1 MGGKLAKISLI
12 KSIEATKLHPKTGT
26 ALGVPDVTISY
37 GALIEHVGTD
47 RDLERFRYL
56 GDLYACRHDAFI
68 SATGN
73 APPQTGSKAQ
83 KPAAGSGRVTS
94 GLQWE
99 PVASNG
105 VSVSR
110 AKVPGGWLVL
120 CGAAATYYPDPTHQW
135 DGSSGDE
142 PRP

>member
-1 MGGKLAKISLI
+1 MAKISLI
-12 KSIEATKLHPKTGT
+12 KSIEAIKLHPKTGT

-37 GALIEHVGTD
+37 GALIEHVGSD

-56 GDLYACRHDAFI
+56 GDLYACRRDAFL
-68 SATGN
+68 SATGS
-73 APPQTGSKAQ
+73 APPQTRSKAG
-83 KPAAGSGRVTS
+83 KPAAGADRVTS

-99 PVASNG
+99 QVVSNG

-120 CGAAATYYPDPTHQW
+120 CGAAATYYPDPAHQW
-135 DGSSGDE
+135 DGSSVE
-142 PRP
+142 

>member
-1 MGGKLAKISLI
+1 MGGKLAKISLS

-37 GALIEHVGTD
+37 GALIEHVESD
-47 RDLERFRYL
+47 RDFERFRYL
-56 GDLYACRHDAFI
+56 GDLYACRHDAFV
-68 SATGN
+68 SATAS
-73 APPQTGSKAQ
+73 APPQTRCEAG
-83 KPAAGSGRVTS
+83 KPAAGPSAVTS

-99 PVASNG
+99 QVASNG
-105 VSVSR
+105 VPVSR

-120 CGAAATYYPDPTHQW
+120 CGGAATYYPDPAHQW
-135 DGSSGDE
+135 DE

>member
-1 MGGKLAKISLI
+1 MGGKLAKLSLI

-37 GALIEHVGTD
+37 GALIEHVGSD
-47 RDLERFRYL
+47 RDLERFHYL
-56 GDLYACRHDAFI
+56 GDLYACRHDAFV
-68 SATGN
+68 SATGS
-73 APPQTGSKAQ
+73 APPQTKSKAEM
-83 KPAAGSGRVTS
+83 PPAGSGRVAS

-99 PVASNG
+99 QVVSNG

-120 CGAAATYYPDPTHQW
+120 CGTAAATYYPDPAHKW
-135 DGSSGDE
+135 DGSSPD
-142 PRP
+142 

>member
-12 KSIEATKLHPKTGT
+12 KSIEAMKLHPKTGT

-37 GALIEHVGTD
+37 GALIEHVGSD
-47 RDLERFRYL
+47 RDLERFHYL
-56 GDLYACRHDAFI
+56 GDLYACPRDAFI
-68 SATGN
+68 SAPGSP
-73 APPQTGSKAQ
+73 PPQANSKAE
-83 KPAAGSGRVTS
+83 KPASGSGRVRS

-99 PVASNG
+99 QVASNG

-120 CGAAATYYPDPTHQW
+120 CGAAATYYPDPAHQW
-135 DGSSGDE
+135 DE

>member
-1 MGGKLAKISLI
+1 MGGKLAKISLS
-12 KSIEATKLHPKTGT
+12 KSIEAIKLHPKTGT

-37 GALIEHVGTD
+37 GALIEHVGSD

-56 GDLYACRHDAFI
+56 GDLYACRHEAFV
-68 SATGN
+68 SATGSV
-73 APPQTGSKAQ
+73 PPPTGNKAE
-83 KPAAGSGRVTS
+83 KPAAGPGRITS

-120 CGAAATYYPDPTHQW
+120 CGAAATYYPDPAHQW
-135 DGSSGDE
+135 DGRSVD
-142 PRP
+142 

>member
-12 KSIEATKLHPKTGT
+12 KSIEATKLHPKTGA

-37 GALIEHVGTD
+37 GALIEHEGSD
-47 RDLERFRYL
+47 RDLEKFSYL
-56 GDLYACRHDAFI
+56 GDLYACRRDAFI
-68 SATGN
+68 SATGS
-73 APPQTGSKAQ
+73 APPQTKSKAE
-83 KPAAGSGRVTS
+83 KPAAGPGRVTA

-120 CGAAATYYPDPTHQW
+120 CGPAATYYPDPAHKW
-135 DGSSGDE
+135 DGGSPE
-142 PRP
+142 

>member
-12 KSIEATKLHPKTGT
+12 KSIEATKLHPKTGA

-37 GALIEHVGTD
+37 GALIEHVGSD

-68 SATGN
+68 SAT
-73 APPQTGSKAQ
+73 ASAQPQTRSKAE
-83 KPAAGSGRVTS
+83 KPAARSGRVTS

-99 PVASNG
+99 QLASDG

-120 CGAAATYYPDPTHQW
+120 CGAAATYYPDPAHQW
-135 DGSSGDE
+135 DGSSGE
-142 PRP
+142 

>member
-37 GALIEHVGTD
+37 GALIEHVETD

-68 SATGN
+68 SATGS
-73 APPQTGSKAQ
+73 APPQTSSKAE

-99 PVASNG
+99 HVIPNYSN
-105 VSVSR
+105 
-110 AKVPGGWLVL
+110 
-120 CGAAATYYPDPTHQW
+120 
-135 DGSSGDE
+135 
-142 PRP
+142 